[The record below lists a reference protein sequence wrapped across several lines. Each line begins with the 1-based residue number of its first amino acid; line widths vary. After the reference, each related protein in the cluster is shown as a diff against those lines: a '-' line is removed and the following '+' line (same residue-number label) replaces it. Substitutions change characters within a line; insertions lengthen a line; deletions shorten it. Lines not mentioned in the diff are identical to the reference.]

1 MPDNR
6 PNVVVRIGRHIRRR
20 WRRWRRRWLAPQVRF
35 IYHDAY
41 AGHLD
46 AAPVD
51 PTRGEKI
58 LGFLVDEGLLDRDD
72 ISVPRLPAVRSLLRV
87 HDLDYIDA
95 VGRDP
100 ELTERI
106 FGERV
111 SDAQVQM
118 VLGMQRLAVGGTIQ
132 ATRLA
137 LQGRS
142 VAINLAGGYH
152 HAARDRGMG
161 FCIFNDVAVAVARLR
176 SKGFKEPVLI
186 VDLDVHDG
194 NGTRE
199 IFAHDTTVHT
209 YSVHNENWGKIEAV
223 ASTSIA
229 LGADVGD
236 EIYLGT
242 LLKTLPDV
250 MMNVRPGLVIYLA
263 GDRSRGGR
271 RAWQLADNG
280 RRDVSPR
287 PSGGGSPA
295 PGTTAGTS
303 GGGARRRLRVGE
315 LALQR
320 TLLFVADQWQGGKDA
335 GRCRNGVA
343 AVSPAPQRARPVGPH
358 G

>member
-1 MPDNR
+1 MVEKEPPPGKR
-6 PNVVVRIGRHIRRR
+6 PNVVVRFGRHLRRR
-20 WRRWRRRWLAPQVRF
+20 WRRWQRRWFAPHVRLV
-35 IYHDAY
+35 YHPAY
-41 AGHLD
+41 AGLVD

-58 LGFLVDEGLLDRDD
+58 LGFLVDEGLLDRDE
-72 ISVPRLPAVRSLLRV
+72 ISVPRPPGLRSLLRV

-106 FGERV
+106 FGARV

-118 VLGMQRLAVGGTIQ
+118 VLGMQRLGVGGTIQ

-142 VAINLAGGYH
+142 VAINLGGGYH

-161 FCIFNDVAVAVARLR
+161 FCIFNDIAVAVARLR
-176 SKGFKEPVLI
+176 AKGFKEPILV
-186 VDLDVHDG
+186 VDLDIHDG

-209 YSVHNENWGKIEAV
+209 YSIHNEDWGDTDAV

-236 EIYLGT
+236 EVYLGT

-250 MMNVRPGLVIYLA
+250 MMNVRPGLVIYVA
-263 GDRSRGGR
+263 GTDPAADDALGN
-271 RAWQLADNG
+271 WQISADG
-280 RRDVSPR
+280 MFRRDRLVIET
-287 PSGGGSPA
+287 PA
-295 PGTTAGTS
+295 QAPAAGAF
-303 GGGARRRLRVGE
+303 GHRARRRLRLGE
-315 LALQR
+315 LEVQR
-320 TLLFVADQWQGGKDA
+320 PFLFVVDQRQG
-335 GRCRNGVA
+335 RSRRRTTTRW
-343 AVSPAPQRARPVGPH
+343 S
-358 G
+358 